1 MCSVCSSDQRK
12 FAHLSVDTLKISS
25 NIVYIYVF
33 LVRKFK
39 IIYTFIQH
47 VLLTLIKSNSKKF
60 K

>member
-25 NIVYIYVF
+25 NIVYVF

-39 IIYTFIQH
+39 IIYTFIQNG
-47 VLLTLIKSNSKKF
+47 LLKVSQVKLPLFI
-60 K
+60 